1 MSLIHIQ
8 MKKSVLR
15 RAGFNVKQN
24 QGESGCVGVLK
35 YLTTLLNNN
44 TTLE

>member
-1 MSLIHIQ
+1 MSLMHIH
-8 MKKSVLR
+8 MEKSVLK

-35 YLTTLLNNN
+35 YLRTFK
-44 TTLE
+44 